1 MAATLTRGSRK
12 GLLWSLKF
20 AGTGQGGWHRSVAP
34 AGPEATRGSTWWAS
48 IPPRTRF
55 IAGCGSAS
63 RGPGYIHFPIGG
75 AFDETYFGQ
84 LTAETVQTRYKEG
97 RPYRV
102 WVLAP
107 GKANE
112 ALDTAVYALAA
123 RHATRVRLD

>member
-1 MAATLTRGSRK
+1 MVGVDTAKDA
-12 GLLWSLKF
+12 
-20 AGTGQGGWHRSVAP
+20 
-34 AGPEATRGSTWWAS
+34 
-48 IPPRTRF
+48 I

-75 AFDETYFGQ
+75 AFDETYFAQ

-112 ALDTAVYALAA
+112 AM
-123 RHATRVRLD
+123 RWRRATPPASG